1 MSVLKYCLK
10 RVEVYSLG
18 FYEALQLIL
27 VSVCTGFGL
36 EIAKELVRGLVAW
49 IHGVRKKVVK

>member
-36 EIAKELVRGLVAW
+36 EIAKGTCEGFGCLDSWGT
-49 IHGVRKKVVK
+49 